1 VFVKKKR
8 VGFGVIEP
16 AGLDGSTGTGRVG
29 SSGLGGK
36 TINKIN
42 RIALFYFFR
51 YPLSNMLIGQILN
64 GYKLFCNFI

>member
-1 VFVKKKR
+1 LSKR
-8 VGFGVIEP
+8 KELALGVIEP
-16 AGLDGSTGTGRVG
+16 AGLDGSTGTGRIG
-29 SSGLGGK
+29 SSELLGK

-51 YPLSNMLIGQILN
+51 YSLSNMLIGQILK